1 LYLVFRDFSRY
12 SILDTKYRAMKTAI
26 YKQTGEKAGTI
37 EVPDT
42 IFDVAWNPDLV
53 HQVAV
58 VQQGNQRQVSAKV
71 KDRSEVRGGGKK
83 PWRQKGT
90 GRARHGSI
98 RSPIWKGGGVT
109 HGPTSERNYKRTLN
123 VKMRRKA
130 LFTALSEKLRQ
141 KQIVILDS
149 LNMEN
154 AKTKELVAMLQNLP
168 SDKKS
173 TLLVLPTMDTKAIYA
188 AQNIPYLKTVQA
200 RELSVLHLTQVAFV
214 VLPKESLQILKKTFG
229 D

>member
-1 LYLVFRDFSRY
+1 MKQAVLN
-12 SILDTKYRAMKTAI
+12 TK
-26 YKQTGEKAGTI
+26 GEKT
-37 EVPDT
+37 EELELSEKF
-42 IFDVAWNPDLV
+42 FDVVWNPDLV

-58 VQQGNQRQVSAKV
+58 IQQGNQRQVSANV

-109 HGPTSERNYKRTLN
+109 HGPTSERNYKRILN

-130 LFTALSEKLRQ
+130 LFAALSEKLRQ
-141 KQIVILDS
+141 KQVVILDS

-154 AKTKELVAMLQNLP
+154 AKTKELVALLQNLP

-173 TLLVLPTMDTKAIYA
+173 TLLVLPTMDTKVMYA

-200 RELSVLHLTQVAFV
+200 RELSVLHLTQVTYV
-214 VLPKESLQILKKTFG
+214 VVPKESLLILEKTFG
-229 D
+229 N

>member
-1 LYLVFRDFSRY
+1 
-12 SILDTKYRAMKTAI
+12 MKMET
-26 YKQTGEKAGTI
+26 YKQTGEKAGII

-42 IFDVAWNPDLV
+42 IFDVAWSPDLV

-58 VQQGNQRQVSAKV
+58 IQQGNQRQSTAKV

-90 GRARHGSI
+90 GRARHGST

-109 HGPTSERNYKRTLN
+109 HGPTAERNYKRKLN

-130 LFTALSEKLRQ
+130 LFAALSEKLRQ
-141 KQIVILDS
+141 KQVVILDS

-154 AKTKELVAMLQNLP
+154 AKTKELAMMLKSLP

-173 TLLVLPTMDTKAIYA
+173 TLLVLPTMEAKIIRA
-188 AQNIPYLKTVQA
+188 AQNIPYVKTVQA
-200 RELSVLHLTQVAFV
+200 RELNVLHLTQATYI
-214 VLPKESLQILKKTFG
+214 VLPKESLQILEKTFG
-229 D
+229 A

>member
-1 LYLVFRDFSRY
+1 LVFSIDF
-12 SILDTKYRAMKTAI
+12 LDTRYKILNTKTMKVAMYNQEGKET
-26 YKQTGEKAGTI
+26 EKI
-37 EVPDT
+37 ELPAKL
-42 IFDVAWNPDLV
+42 FDVVWNPDLV
-53 HQVAV
+53 HQVV
-58 VQQGNQRQVSAKV
+58 VIQQGNQRQVSAHV

-109 HGPTSERNYKRTLN
+109 HGPTSERNYKRILN

-130 LFTALSEKLRQ
+130 LFAVLSEKLRQ
-141 KQIVILDS
+141 KQVVILDS
-149 LNMEN
+149 LNIKN
-154 AKTKELVAMLQNLP
+154 AKTKELTALLQNLP

-173 TLLVLPTMDTKAIYA
+173 TLLVLPTMDTKVIYA

-200 RELSVLHLTQVAFV
+200 RELSVLHLTQTAYV
-214 VLPKESLQILKKTFG
+214 VLPKESLGILEKTFG
-229 D
+229 N